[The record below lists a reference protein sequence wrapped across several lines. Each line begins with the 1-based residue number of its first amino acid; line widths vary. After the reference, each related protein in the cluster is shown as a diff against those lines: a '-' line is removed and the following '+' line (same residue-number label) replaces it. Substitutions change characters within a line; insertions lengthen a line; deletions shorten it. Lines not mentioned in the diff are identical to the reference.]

1 MTIKREITKNA
12 TTKNT
17 ATTTKATGKNTFKF
31 DEKTGILTLKL
42 ECEWNKTHTG
52 LKVKHIDD
60 VKTEKS
66 EYKVTVFHDGKG
78 NALKMFKTG
87 FEYESTVKTTKPVA
101 VDPKKLDKLDK
112 DEQDVL
118 LAILAKLQ

>member
-1 MTIKREITKNA
+1 MTIKKTITT

-17 ATTTKATGKNTFKF
+17 AKNTFKF
-31 DEKTGILTLKL
+31 DEKAGVLTLKL

-52 LKVKHIDD
+52 LKVKHVDD

-78 NALKMFKTG
+78 NTLKMFKTG
-87 FEYESTVKTTKPVA
+87 FEYESVVKVEKPVT
-101 VDPKKLDKLDK
+101 VDKTKLSKLSD
-112 DEQDVL
+112 DEQSVL
-118 LAILAKLQ
+118 MAILQKLQ

>member
-1 MTIKREITKNA
+1 MTIKKTIT
-12 TTKNT
+12 TTAKNT
-17 ATTTKATGKNTFKF
+17 AKTTKAIGKNTFKF
-31 DEKTGILTLKL
+31 DEKTGVLTLKL

-52 LKVKHIDD
+52 LKVKHVDA

-66 EYKVTVFHDGKG
+66 EYQMTVFHDGKG
-78 NALKMFKTG
+78 NTLKMFKTG
-87 FEYESTVKTTKPVA
+87 FEYENVVKDEKPLTV
-101 VDPKKLDKLDK
+101 DSKKLAKLDK

>member
-1 MTIKREITKNA
+1 MTIKKTITT

-17 ATTTKATGKNTFKF
+17 AKTTKATGKNTFKF
-31 DEKTGILTLKL
+31 DEKTGVLTLKL

-52 LKVKHIDD
+52 LKVKHVDD

-66 EYKVTVFHDGKG
+66 EYKMTVFHDGKG
-78 NALKMFKTG
+78 NTLKMFKTG
-87 FEYESTVKTTKPVA
+87 FEYESAVKDEKPLA
-101 VDPKKLDKLDK
+101 VDSKKLAKLDK

>member
-1 MTIKREITKNA
+1 MTIKKTIT
-12 TTKNT
+12 TTAKNT
-17 ATTTKATGKNTFKF
+17 AKTTKATGKNTFKF
-31 DEKTGILTLKL
+31 DEKTGVLTLRL

-52 LKVKHIDD
+52 LKVKHVDD

-66 EYKVTVFHDGKG
+66 EYKMTVFHDGKG
-78 NALKMFKTG
+78 NTLKMFKTG
-87 FEYESTVKTTKPVA
+87 FEYESGLKNEKPLA
-101 VDPKKLDKLDK
+101 VDSKKLAKLDK

>member
-1 MTIKREITKNA
+1 MTIKKTIT
-12 TTKNT
+12 TTAKNT
-17 ATTTKATGKNTFKF
+17 AKTTKATGENTFKF
-31 DEKTGILTLKL
+31 DEKTGVLTLKL

-52 LKVKHIDD
+52 LKVKHVDD

-66 EYKVTVFHDGKG
+66 EYKMTVFHDGKG
-78 NALKMFKTG
+78 NTLKMFKTG
-87 FEYESTVKTTKPVA
+87 FEYESFIKDEKPLA
-101 VDPKKLDKLDK
+101 VDSKKLAKLNK